1 MQHYAQPLLGPGALG
16 HPNQSIGPLPFH
28 NKLIT
33 FLHVDHTVSVGLQP
47 PTDQRANAPN
57 LGGISRDLLFII
69 ALIYNISNNILISF
83 NTT

>member
-1 MQHYAQPLLGPGALG
+1 MLSPCLVLGLWAIPIRA
-16 HPNQSIGPLPFH
+16 IGPLPFH
-28 NKLIT
+28 NNLISSQ
-33 FLHVDHTVSVGLQP
+33 HVDHTVSVGLQP

>member
-1 MQHYAQPLLGPGALG
+1 MLSPCLVLGLWAIPIRA
-16 HPNQSIGPLPFH
+16 IGPLPFH
-28 NKLIT
+28 NNLISSQ
-33 FLHVDHTVSVGLQP
+33 HVDHTVSVGLQP

-69 ALIYNISNNILISF
+69 YNISNNILISF